1 MNEYFNKMKGTTKS
15 PPAVSVSEI
24 IWSWIGAFLGITAV
38 AYSNFHIVEGTD
50 QVLLIGSFGASAA
63 LLYAAIKSPLAQP
76 RNLIGGHI
84 FSAVVGVA
92 SYQLLESQMWLAG
105 AVAVATAIAVMQ
117 LTKTLHPPGA
127 ATALIA
133 VIGSDEIHNL
143 GYLYALVP
151 AGLGALI
158 MLVVALLINNIPK
171 NRRYPD
177 FWI

>member
-1 MNEYFNKMKGTTKS
+1 
-15 PPAVSVSEI
+15 
-24 IWSWIGAFLGITAV
+24 
-38 AYSNFHIVEGTD
+38 
-50 QVLLIGSFGASAA
+50 
-63 LLYAAIKSPLAQP
+63 
-76 RNLIGGHI
+76 
-84 FSAVVGVA
+84 
-92 SYQLLESQMWLAG
+92 MWLAG
-105 AVAVATAIAVMQ
+105 AVAVATAIAVMH
-117 LTKTLHPPGA
+117 LTKTLHPPGG